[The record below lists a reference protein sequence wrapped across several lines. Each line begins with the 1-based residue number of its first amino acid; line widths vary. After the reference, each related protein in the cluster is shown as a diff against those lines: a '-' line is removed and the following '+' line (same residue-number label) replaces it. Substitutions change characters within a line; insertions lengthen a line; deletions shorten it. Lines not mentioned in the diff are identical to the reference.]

1 MLEQFH
7 IHADLKQQLSTI
19 HEKNKQEAGENAH
32 LIGTKIYKASDNS
45 IIEDAITALLLGKN
59 ILLKGPTGSGKTVL
73 AETLSSLFQKP
84 MHSINCSVD
93 LDVEGILGYNTLQT
107 KDGASEVSFVNGPLM
122 KAMKN
127 GHFLYIDEINMA
139 KPETLPLLH
148 GALDYRKMITNPFTQ
163 EVVYGDDEYRV
174 IAA

>member
-1 MLEQFH
+1 
-7 IHADLKQQLSTI
+7 
-19 HEKNKQEAGENAH
+19 
-32 LIGTKIYKASDNS
+32 
-45 IIEDAITALLLGKN
+45 
-59 ILLKGPTGSGKTVL
+59 
-73 AETLSSLFQKP
+73 
-84 MHSINCSVD
+84 
-93 LDVEGILGYNTLQT
+93 
-107 KDGASEVSFVNGPLM
+107 M

-174 IAA
+174 IRD

>member
-1 MLEQFH
+1 
-7 IHADLKQQLSTI
+7 
-19 HEKNKQEAGENAH
+19 
-32 LIGTKIYKASDNS
+32 IYKASDNS

-107 KDGASEVSFVNGPLM
+107 KDGASEVTFVNGP
-122 KAMKN
+122 
-127 GHFLYIDEINMA
+127 
-139 KPETLPLLH
+139 
-148 GALDYRKMITNPFTQ
+148 
-163 EVVYGDDEYRV
+163 
-174 IAA
+174 

>member
-1 MLEQFH
+1 
-7 IHADLKQQLSTI
+7 
-19 HEKNKQEAGENAH
+19 
-32 LIGTKIYKASDNS
+32 
-45 IIEDAITALLLGKN
+45 
-59 ILLKGPTGSGKTVL
+59 
-73 AETLSSLFQKP
+73 

-163 EVVYGDDEYRV
+163 EVVYGDEEYRV
-174 IAA
+174 IAAINEGYVGTSELNEALKPFRYY

>member
-1 MLEQFH
+1 MVHLKFH
-7 IHADLKQQLSTI
+7 
-19 HEKNKQEAGENAH
+19 
-32 LIGTKIYKASDNS
+32 
-45 IIEDAITALLLGKN
+45 
-59 ILLKGPTGSGKTVL
+59 
-73 AETLSSLFQKP
+73 SL
-84 MHSINCSVD
+84 
-93 LDVEGILGYNTLQT
+93 T
-107 KDGASEVSFVNGPLM
+107 PLM

-174 IAA
+174 IARLTKVTLEQVN

>member
-59 ILLKGPTGSGKTVL
+59 ILLKVTGSGKTVL
-73 AETLSSLFQKP
+73 AETLSSLFQNQCIALTVL
-84 MHSINCSVD
+84 SI
-93 LDVEGILGYNTLQT
+93 
-107 KDGASEVSFVNGPLM
+107 
-122 KAMKN
+122 
-127 GHFLYIDEINMA
+127 
-139 KPETLPLLH
+139 
-148 GALDYRKMITNPFTQ
+148 
-163 EVVYGDDEYRV
+163 
-174 IAA
+174 

>member
-7 IHADLKQQLSTI
+7 IHSDLKQQLSTI

-107 KDGASEVSFVNGPLM
+107 
-122 KAMKN
+122 
-127 GHFLYIDEINMA
+127 
-139 KPETLPLLH
+139 
-148 GALDYRKMITNPFTQ
+148 
-163 EVVYGDDEYRV
+163 
-174 IAA
+174 